1 MMQLLPLLQTPQQL
15 LQQQQLMPQWLL
27 QWQIKV
33 EEEQVEAVRGL
44 TERPVMQEEAQRLM
58 PTPAMDPTALKT

>member
-33 EEEQVEAVRGL
+33 EEEQVEAVWGL